1 MIWTDWFQSWFY
13 FLCHS
18 HNNNS
23 ITTGRFEQ
31 LTKGRRQKQE
41 LGTTTKLRTS
51 LGATARRQRSKMK
64 TELWRTFIERVVN
77 EFISHWVLLFL
88 GIQYMTEIL
97 DCYHNTDSTFHVNLR
112 CWRTSKNFGEPLTE
126 PAWTSWLRRQTF
138 LMWPCVVTFIVT
150 ATLFCVVVGHRR
162 VHVVEKLV
170 FTWWWALGKGKGFKI
185 LDCKYLLQNL
195 SIS

>member
-138 LMWPCVVTFIVT
+138 LM
-150 ATLFCVVVGHRR
+150 ALRR
-162 VHVVEKLV
+162 HLHCYGDAFLRRCRSSARSCRRKIGFHLMMSS
-170 FTWWWALGKGKGFKI
+170 GKRQRF
-185 LDCKYLLQNL
+185 
-195 SIS
+195 